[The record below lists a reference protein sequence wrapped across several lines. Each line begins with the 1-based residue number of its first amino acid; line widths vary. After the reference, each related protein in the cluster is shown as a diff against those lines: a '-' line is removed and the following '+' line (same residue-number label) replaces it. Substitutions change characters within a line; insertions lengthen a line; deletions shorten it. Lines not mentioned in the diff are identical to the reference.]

1 MKKGIIIEDDKV
13 ISLVM
18 ENVVAQK
25 QGGLKVEDLVEGK
38 VLAIDKS
45 AVYVDIAPYGTGVIY
60 GIEFL
65 QARDVIRRISLG
77 DSVKAKIVELE
88 NKDGYIEL
96 SLKEAK
102 QAQIWSEAEE
112 AIRHKKVLN
121 LTVREANKGGLIIE
135 WQGIQ
140 GFMPASQLSTDNY
153 PKVDDGDKDK
163 ILKEL
168 KNFVGKNLPVTILTA
183 NSKEGK
189 LIFTQKEGNQVPS
202 TIGDSKKSS
211 VSRTYEV
218 GESVG
223 GTVTG
228 VAEFG
233 VFIKLDDGAEGMVHI
248 SEISWSLIDNPKNLY
263 KNGDHLKA
271 KIIEIKDGKL
281 SLSIKA
287 LSQNPWATAA
297 DRYKKG
303 DKVSGVVIKFNKYG
317 ALISVEEGVAGLMH
331 ISEFGSEEAMK
342 KALSLGKIAHCF
354 ITLFEPKEERMTL
367 SLKA

>member
-1 MKKGIIIEDDKV
+1 MRKDIIIAEERPTST
-13 ISLVM
+13 IM
-18 ENVVAQK
+18 ENVLTHHKAQPK
-25 QGGLKVEDLVEGK
+25 LDDLVEGK

-45 AVYVDIAPYGTGVIY
+45 AVYVDIAPHGTGIIY
-60 GIEFL
+60 GLEFL
-65 QARDVIRRISLG
+65 QARDVIRRINVG
-77 DSVKAKIVELE
+77 DSVKAKAVDLE

-112 AIRHKKVLN
+112 AIRNKKVLN
-121 LTVREANKGGLIIE
+121 LNVKEANKGGLIIE

-168 KNFVGKNLPVTILTA
+168 RNLVGKTLPVTILTA

-189 LIFTQKEGNQVPS
+189 LIFTQKEGGQVS
-202 TIGDSKKSS
+202 SNIGETKKTGA
-211 VSRTYEV
+211 SRKYEV
-218 GESVG
+218 GESVDG
-223 GTVTG
+223 VVTG

-233 VFIKLDDGAEGMVHI
+233 VFIKLDDGSEGMVHI
-248 SEISWSLIDNPKNLY
+248 SEISWSLIDNPKSLY
-263 KNGDHLKA
+263 KTGDRIKA
-271 KIIEIKDGKL
+271 RVIEVKDGKL

-287 LSQNPWATAA
+287 LSENPWASASN
-297 DRYKKG
+297 RYKKG

-317 ALISVEEGVAGLMH
+317 ALLSIEEGVAGLMH

-342 KALSLGKIAHCF
+342 KALSLGKICHCF
-354 ITLFEPKEERMTL
+354 ISLFDPKEERMTL
-367 SLKA
+367 TLKG

>member
-1 MKKGIIIEDDKV
+1 MRKDIIIADEK
-13 ISLVM
+13 LVSTIM
-18 ENVVAQK
+18 ENVLTHHKAQPK
-25 QGGLKVEDLVEGK
+25 LDDLVEGK

-45 AVYVDIAPYGTGVIY
+45 AVYVDIAPHGTGIIY
-60 GIEFL
+60 GLEFL
-65 QARDVIRRISLG
+65 QARDVIRRINVG
-77 DSVKAKIVELE
+77 DSVKAKVVDLE

-112 AIRHKKVLN
+112 AIRNKKVLN
-121 LTVREANKGGLIIE
+121 LNVKEANKGGLIIE

-168 KNFVGKNLPVTILTA
+168 RNLVGKTLPVTILTA

-189 LIFTQKEGNQVPS
+189 LIFTQKEGGQVNS
-202 TIGDSKKSS
+202 NIGETKKTGA
-211 VSRTYEV
+211 SRKYEV
-218 GESVG
+218 GESVDG
-223 GTVTG
+223 VVTG

-233 VFIKLDDGAEGMVHI
+233 VFIKLDDGSEGMVHI
-248 SEISWSLIDNPKNLY
+248 SEISWSLIDNPKSLY
-263 KNGDHLKA
+263 KTGDRVKA
-271 KIIEIKDGKL
+271 KVIEIKDGKL

-287 LSQNPWATAA
+287 LSENPWASAA
-297 DRYKKG
+297 SRYKKG

-317 ALISVEEGVAGLMH
+317 ALLSIEEGVAGLMH

-342 KALSLGKIAHCF
+342 KALSLGKICHCF
-354 ITLFEPKEERMTL
+354 ISLFDPKEERMTL
-367 SLKA
+367 TLKG

>member
-1 MKKGIIIEDDKV
+1 MKKNIIIADEKAV
-13 ISLVM
+13 STVM
-18 ENVVAQK
+18 DNVLTHNK
-25 QGGLKVEDLVEGK
+25 QAPKLDDLVEGK

-45 AVYVDIAPYGTGVIY
+45 AVFIDIAPFGTGIIY
-60 GIEFL
+60 GLEFL
-65 QARDVIRRISLG
+65 QARDVIRRVSVG
-77 DSVKAKIVELE
+77 DSVKAKVVDLE

-121 LTVREANKGGLIIE
+121 LAVKEANKGGLIIE

-168 KNFVGKNLPVTILTA
+168 RGLVGKTLPVTILTA

-189 LIFTQKEGNQVPS
+189 LIFTQKEGGIVHSN
-202 TIGDSKKSS
+202 IGESKKS
-211 VSRTYEV
+211 VATRKYEV
-218 GESVG
+218 GETVDG
-223 GTVTG
+223 VVTG

-233 VFIKLDDGAEGMVHI
+233 VFIKLDDGGEGMVHI
-248 SEISWSLIDNPKNLY
+248 SEISWSLIDNPKSIY
-263 KNGDHLKA
+263 KTGDRVKA
-271 KIIEIKDGKL
+271 KIIEIKEGKL

-287 LSQNPWATAA
+287 LSENPWATAA
-297 DRYKKG
+297 ARYKKG

-317 ALISVEEGVAGLMH
+317 ALLSIEEGVAGLMH

-342 KALSLGKIAHCF
+342 KALSLGKVSHCY
-354 ITLFEPKEERMTL
+354 ISLFDPKEERMTL
-367 SLKA
+367 TLKP

>member
-1 MKKGIIIEDDKV
+1 MRKNIIIIEEQPTST
-13 ISLVM
+13 IM
-18 ENVVAQK
+18 ENVLAHHKAQPK
-25 QGGLKVEDLVEGK
+25 LDDLVEGK

-45 AVYVDIAPYGTGVIY
+45 AVYVDIAPHGTGIIY
-60 GIEFL
+60 GLEFL
-65 QARDVIRRISLG
+65 QARDVIRRINVG
-77 DSVKAKIVELE
+77 DSVKAKVVELE

-112 AIRHKKVLN
+112 AIRNKKVLN
-121 LTVREANKGGLIIE
+121 LTVKEANKGGLIIE

-140 GFMPASQLSTDNY
+140 GFMPASQLSTENY

-168 KNFVGKNLPVTILTA
+168 RHLVGKTLPVTILTA

-189 LIFTQKEGNQVPS
+189 LIFTQKEGGQVHS
-202 TIGDSKKSS
+202 TIGESKKTTTA
-211 VSRTYEV
+211 RKYEV
-218 GESVG
+218 GESVDG
-223 GTVTG
+223 VVTG

-233 VFIKLDDGAEGMVHI
+233 VFIKLDDGSEGMVHI
-248 SEISWSLIDNPKNLY
+248 SEISWSLIDNPKSLY
-263 KNGDHLKA
+263 KTGDRVKA
-271 KIIEIKDGKL
+271 KVIEVKEGKL

-287 LSQNPWATAA
+287 LSENPWATAA
-297 DRYKKG
+297 SRYKKG

-317 ALISVEEGVAGLMH
+317 ALLSIEEGVAGLMH

-342 KALSLGKIAHCF
+342 KALSLGKICHCF
-354 ITLFEPKEERMTL
+354 ISLFDPKEERMTL
-367 SLKA
+367 TLKG